1 MIEYINI
8 IVGLVFFLLIV
19 LILILLLDNSASLKK
34 SNNRVYNI
42 ESQILDKIDILTSD
56 SLGKDIMMKK
66 IFESVQ
72 NNERETNFLYKKV
85 DLLTQDFYKRI
96 IEIEKD
102 IKNLKE
108 KLNDNI

>member
-1 MIEYINI
+1 MLEFINI
-8 IVGLVFFLLIV
+8 IFAVVFFSLMI
-19 LILILLLDNSASLKK
+19 LILVLLLDNGKALRK
-34 SNNRVYNI
+34 SNIKVI
-42 ESQILDKIDILTSD
+42 DIDLQILERIDTLTRD

-102 IKNLKE
+102 INYLKE
-108 KLNDNI
+108 KVK